1 VHFVSVK
8 KPGGPSVPVVFLALI
23 GWQEASGTQRIVV
36 EVEGEQ
42 RVKERP
48 PAAVQT
54 SRAALISLFARRQEM
69 LALTRKKGQ
78 GIYIGEVLVR
88 VSRIDGNRVTLSI
101 DAPREVKVLRGE
113 LKPFPGGDDGNDP
126 APGGGA

>member
-1 VHFVSVK
+1 
-8 KPGGPSVPVVFLALI
+8 
-23 GWQEASGTQRIVV
+23 
-36 EVEGEQ
+36 
-42 RVKERP
+42 
-48 PAAVQT
+48 
-54 SRAALISLFARRQEM
+54 
-69 LALTRKKGQ
+69 
-78 GIYIGEVLVR
+78 LVR